1 MTVAW
6 WVWLLTVLG
15 FSAVVAVDLRV
26 FSGPHPVGLRLAVTW
41 SAVYAGLTL
50 LFCAGLLL
58 FAGATPAVEFLTGF
72 AVERALSID
81 NVFVF
86 MVVIASFAVAERNQA
101 RVLSIGILGALALR
115 VVLLAV
121 GVEAVERF
129 SVLFLVFGAFL
140 VVVAVRLL
148 RSHGAPPDVR
158 GGRLLRLVRRVV
170 PVADDDDSGALV
182 VRRGGRRAVT
192 TAALTVIAILSAD
205 VVFALDSVPA
215 ILGITQDLYLVVCAN
230 VFALLGLRPL
240 YFLLAALR
248 DRLVHLHY
256 GLAIVL
262 ALIGVK
268 LSLHY
273 LHTVQPAI
281 PEIPTLLSLLLIV
294 GVFAVTT
301 LTSLHA
307 GSGQRNQ
314 ANEDQHNEDQHSGDR
329 HSGDQGDQDSR
340 AKVAARPR

>member
-1 MTVAW
+1 MAVAW
-6 WVWLLTVLG
+6 WVWLLTMAG
-15 FSAVVAVDLRV
+15 FGAVVTMDLRIS
-26 FSGPHPVGLRLAVTW
+26 SGPRAVGFGQAIAW
-41 SAVYAGLTL
+41 SAIYVGLTL
-50 LFCAGLLL
+50 VFFAGLLV
-58 FAGATPAVEFLTGF
+58 FAGLTPAVEFLTGY
-72 AVERALSID
+72 AVERTLSVD

-86 MVVIASFAVAERNQA
+86 AVVISSFAVAERNQA

-121 GVEAVERF
+121 GIEAVDRF
-129 SVLFLVFGAFL
+129 SVLFLVFGIFL

-158 GGRLLRLVRRVV
+158 NGRVLRWVRRVL
-170 PVADDDDSGALV
+170 PVADDDHSSALV

-192 TAALTVIAILSAD
+192 TSALAVIAILSVD

-215 ILGITQDLYLVVCAN
+215 ILGITQSLYLVVCAN

-240 YFLLAALR
+240 YFVLAGLQ

-256 GLAIVL
+256 GIAIVL
-262 ALIGVK
+262 AFIGVK

-273 LHTVQPAI
+273 LHTVLPAV
-281 PEIPTLLSLLLIV
+281 PDIPTLLSLLIII

-301 LTSLHA
+301 LTSLRA
-307 GSGQRNQ
+307 RT
-314 ANEDQHNEDQHSGDR
+314 
-329 HSGDQGDQDSR
+329 SR
-340 AKVAARPR
+340 GAVDATAADPSSR